1 MNTLAKKRRIN
12 CKHCSEFFYS
22 IDDYAS
28 HMEKNHAEMI
38 PKDMKVRQY
47 IYFLNT
53 GKTHG
58 DCVVCKSPTKWND
71 ATNKYH
77 RFCENPKCKE
87 IYREEFKRRM
97 IGKYGKIT
105 LLDDPEQQKLML
117 ARRRISGTYRWS
129 DMKHES
135 TYTGTYE
142 LEFLRFLDEVMNFN
156 PEDVMTPSPHTYYYY
171 YDGKRR
177 FYIPDLFIPSLNL
190 EIEIKDGGDNPNNH
204 PKIQNV
210 DKEKERLKDNLMKSR
225 GIPFNYV
232 KIVNKDHKRF
242 LEFLEEAK
250 VRTLNNDDTK
260 IIMI

>member
-1 MNTLAKKRRIN
+1 MN

-22 IDDYAS
+22 VEDYAS
-28 HMEKNHAEMI
+28 HMEKNHVEMI
-38 PKDMKVRQY
+38 PPDMTARQY
-47 IYFLNT
+47 IYFLST

-58 DCVVCKSPTKWND
+58 NCIMCKSPTKWNP

-87 IYREEFKRRM
+87 LYREEFKRRM

-117 ARRRISGTYRWS
+117 ARRKISGTYDWS
-129 DMKHES
+129 DMKHHI

-142 LEFLRFLDEVMNFN
+142 LEFLKFLDHVMNFN
-156 PEDVMTPSPHTYYYY
+156 PEDIMAPSPHTYFYY
-171 YDGKRR
+171 YDDKRR

-190 EIEIKDGGDNPNNH
+190 EIEIKDGGTNPNNH
-204 PKIQNV
+204 PKIQAI
-210 DKEKERLKDNLMKSR
+210 DKEKERLKDNLMKSS

-232 KIVNKDHKRF
+232 KIVNKQHQRF
-242 LEFLEEAK
+242 LEFLEEDK
-250 VRTLNNDDTK
+250 RRTLANDTSK